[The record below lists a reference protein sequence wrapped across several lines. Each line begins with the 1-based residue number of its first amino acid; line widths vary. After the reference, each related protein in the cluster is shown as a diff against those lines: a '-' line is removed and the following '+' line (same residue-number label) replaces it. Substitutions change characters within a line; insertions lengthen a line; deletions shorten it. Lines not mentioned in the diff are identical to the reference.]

1 MKKTLLLA
9 LGLGTALAASAAS
22 PNYLQEVKSNC
33 AEVNRQ
39 KVDMTVHTSAPV
51 AMKVNNVKNVAAV
64 SRIVTKGK
72 AATKCPWYYQVG
84 LFFEGA
90 DAEYQSYVM
99 PTFACP
105 PFAEAVMPGFACFC
119 RARRTVSRGRRSN
132 PELTYA
138 TALRRFLGRWRCT
151 APWRIRCGAV
161 FLLVGIAQSYKK

>member
-33 AEVNRQ
+33 ADVNRQ

-90 DAEYQSYVM
+90 DAEY
-99 PTFACP
+99 
-105 PFAEAVMPGFACFC
+105 
-119 RARRTVSRGRRSN
+119 
-132 PELTYA
+132 
-138 TALRRFLGRWRCT
+138 
-151 APWRIRCGAV
+151 
-161 FLLVGIAQSYKK
+161 